1 MQTVRHCDV
10 LAISRETRH
19 DKECSTTTTTTLKQ
33 NFMLEIAVDDDDD
46 DDDDGDLHPSRSYSP
61 RSLRSIATPA
71 RSSVILQKW

>member
-33 NFMLEIAVDDDDD
+33 NLLLEMAVDDDDDDD
-46 DDDDGDLHPSRSYSP
+46 DDDDGDLHPSRSYPP
-61 RSLRSIATPA
+61 RSLR
-71 RSSVILQKW
+71 